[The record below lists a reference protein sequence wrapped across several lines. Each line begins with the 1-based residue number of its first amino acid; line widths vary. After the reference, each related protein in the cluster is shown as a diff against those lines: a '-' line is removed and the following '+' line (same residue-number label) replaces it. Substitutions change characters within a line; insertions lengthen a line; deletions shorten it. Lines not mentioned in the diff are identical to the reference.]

1 MKKLISNF
9 RVLLLPILLFV
20 GVSAMAQR
28 TITGTVLSADDNL
41 GIPGAQVVVRGTTT
55 GTTTD
60 INGRFSLNVPLEA
73 THLVFSFMGMETQEI
88 AIGGR
93 STIDVSMRSD
103 AIGLGEVVVIG
114 FGTATRE
121 RLTGAVTTIGEGDFR
136 QGVFSSPAS
145 LLAGT
150 AAGVNVSTSDGRAG
164 AGNRIRIRGGS
175 SLNAS
180 NDPLIVIDGLP
191 VSNAG
196 IAGQGDALSSL
207 NPNDIYNITV
217 LRDASATA
225 IFGSR
230 ASNGVIIITTKSGR
244 GLQPGRVHIDVST
257 AHSFATVARQ
267 VDVLSANQFRNLV
280 ETFPGVTQ
288 VQRERLGYWV
298 NVPTGEVD
306 GEGNPMYRA
315 EQRFANTCWQSEI
328 YRPVA
333 FTTDNNISVSGA
345 FTQNFPYRI
354 SIGNFH
360 QNGVLRTDQINRT
373 TASVSLRPSFFR
385 NHLNINANIRGS
397 HQRSQFGYGGAIG
410 AAIRM
415 DPTKPVRADGMED
428 YGGFW
433 QWESPTGPVP
443 PGTQREWMSMATS
456 NPVSLLESRQ
466 DRGTGNRLFG
476 NIQAS
481 YRLQSI
487 EGLTA
492 SVNFGFDV
500 ANGFGEN
507 IEQVWRPGVLGQGRF
522 SQYDQTRTDILLD
535 AHINYARTFGRHS
548 FEIMGGY
555 THQTW
560 ETEYQNFPTF
570 WYNRQNVVSTPTF
583 PTRLYQ
589 STLISFFGR
598 VQYSFDDRYMFQ
610 ASLRTDGSSRFAP
623 DHRWGVFP
631 AASVAWRLD
640 REQFLINSPFVTS
653 LRLRAGWGVTGQ
665 QEIGLYD
672 HIPRYGLG
680 TYTARVFFGLDPI
693 TGEEIWLQMWR
704 PMAFDGTR
712 GWEETASWNVGVDW
726 AFLGGRISG
735 SIDAYHSVTTDLLN
749 DVDLPM
755 GSNFTNRM
763 VRNIGSMQNQ
773 GIEAVLNYVAIQR
786 NNLTVEFG
794 LNATVNRREIT
805 QLTLN
810 DDAEGIG
817 ILTGGI
823 SGAVGQTIQMH
834 MVGHAPNT
842 FFVFEQQFGPGFN
855 SRGDWITAGFPL
867 EVSTTYMEGNRR
879 LSRRQPEPIA
889 FLGFN
894 ARVSW
899 RNWQFSTMLRSN
911 IGHYIFNNINADIA
925 NYSQVISGSFLQN
938 TTQNIFRSGFWNRQL
953 LSDFYLENG
962 SFLRID
968 NVSVTYN
975 FGSVIAN
982 RGNLSA
988 NVTVQNV
995 FTFTGYSGVDPER
1008 PGGIDNNLF
1017 PIPRTFNLGLRLTF

>member
-1 MKKLISNF
+1 MKKRISNF
-9 RVLLLPILLFV
+9 RVLLLPLLLVV
-20 GVSAMAQR
+20 GLSAMAQR

-41 GIPGAQVVVRGTTT
+41 GIPGAQVVVRGTTI

-60 INGRFSLNVPLEA
+60 INGRFSVNVPAEA

-88 AIGGR
+88 FIGGQA
-93 STIDVSMRSD
+93 TIDVTLSSG

-121 RLTGAVTTIGEGDFR
+121 RLTGAVTTIGEADFR
-136 QGVFSSPAS
+136 QGVFASPAS

-150 AAGVNVSTSDGRAG
+150 TAGVNVSTSDGRAG

-191 VSNAG
+191 LASGG
-196 IAGQGDALSSL
+196 IAGQNDALSSL
-207 NPNDIYNITV
+207 NPNDIYSITV

-225 IFGSR
+225 IYGSR

-244 GLQPGRVHIDVST
+244 GMQPGQINVEVST
-257 AHSFATVARQ
+257 ANSFATIARK
-267 VDVLSANQFRNLV
+267 VDVLSASEFRSLTEDYINRL
-280 ETFPGVTQ
+280 FPGLQ
-288 VQRERLGYWV
+288 QPRRNMLGYWV
-298 NVPTGEVD
+298 TVPTGEVD
-306 GEGNPMYRA
+306 GEGNPLYRQ

-328 YRPVA
+328 YRRVA
-333 FTTDNNISVSGA
+333 FTTDNNVSISGA
-345 FTQNFPYRI
+345 FTRNFPYRI

-373 TASVSLRPSFFR
+373 TASISLRPSFFR
-385 NHLNINANIRGS
+385 NHLNINANVRGS
-397 HQRSQFGYGGAIG
+397 HQRSHFGDDGAIG

-415 DPTKPVRADGMED
+415 DPTKPVRADDMEEF
-428 YGGFW
+428 GGFW
-433 QWESPTGPVP
+433 QWQTPILPVDAL
-443 PGTQREWMSMATS
+443 GNLQQRAWQSMATT
-456 NPVSLLESRQ
+456 NPVSILESREN
-466 DRGTGNRLFG
+466 RGTVNRMFG
-476 NIQAS
+476 NIHAS

-492 SVNFGFDV
+492 NVNFGFDV

-507 IEQVWRPGVLGQGRF
+507 IEKPWRMGVLGQGRF
-522 SQYDQTRTDILLD
+522 SQYDQTRTDLLLD
-535 AHINYARTFGRHS
+535 AHLNYSRTFGRHS
-548 FEIMGGY
+548 FDIMGGY
-555 THQTW
+555 TYHGLR
-560 ETEYQNFPTF
+560 TEYQNFPTF
-570 WYNRQNVVSTPTF
+570 WYNRDTVSSPVDF
-583 PTRLYQ
+583 PTRLYE
-589 STLISFFGR
+589 SVLISFFGR
-598 VQYSFDDRYMFQ
+598 VQYSFDDRYMIQ
-610 ASLRTDGSSRFAP
+610 ATLRTDGSSRFARE
-623 DHRWGVFP
+623 HRWGVFP
-631 AASVAWRLD
+631 GISAAWRLD
-640 REQFLINSPFVTS
+640 REQFLVNNPFVTS

-672 HIPRYGLG
+672 HIPRYQRS
-680 TYTARVFFGLDPI
+680 TYRARILFGDDTLY
-693 TGEEIWLQMWR
+693 MWR
-704 PMAFDGTR
+704 PAYFDATR
-712 GWEETASWNVGVDW
+712 GWEETAQWNVGVDFG
-726 AFLGGRISG
+726 FLGGRIFG
-735 SIDAYHSVTTDLLN
+735 SIDAYHSVTTNLLN
-749 DVDLPM
+749 TVDLPM

-763 VRNIGSMQNQ
+763 TQNIGSMQNQ
-773 GIEAVLNYVAIQR
+773 GIEFTINYVPVHTNQLR
-786 NNLTVEFG
+786 VDLGLNLT
-794 LNATVNRREIT
+794 LNRREIT

-810 DDAEGIG
+810 DDADDIG
-817 ILTGGI
+817 IFTGGI

-842 FFVFEQQFGPGFN
+842 FYIFQHPFVG
-855 SRGDWITAGFPL
+855 GFPV
-867 EVSTTYMEGNRR
+867 EVSNAMIENNRR
-879 LSRRQPEPIA
+879 LFRQPEPIA

-899 RNWQFSTMLRSN
+899 REWQFSTMLRSN

-925 NYSQVISGSFLQN
+925 NYSQVFNSGFFQN
-938 TTQNIFRSGFWNRQL
+938 TTQNIFRSGFYNRQL

-968 NVSVTYN
+968 NISVSYN
-975 FGSVIAN
+975 FGN
-982 RGNLSA
+982 LLGGNSNLTG